1 MLADLANALKERF
14 KHLMATMEGV
24 ENIKNI
30 DDYNKV
36 DLNDLVGL
44 NSRDELETQS
54 RSDLQTVEVR

>member
-1 MLADLANALKERF
+1 
-14 KHLMATMEGV
+14 MATMEGV

-54 RSDLQTVEVR
+54 RSDLQTVEVRWLNK